1 MSEQRNDRKR
11 QALTPYLIVKDAA
24 RAIEF
29 YTRAFGAEEVL
40 RVDGPDGRVGHAE
53 IRIGDSFVMLA
64 DEHPDFG
71 ALSPISVGGSPVNL
85 HLYVDD
91 VDRVVER
98 AASAGA
104 VILRP
109 VKNEFYGDRT
119 GMIVDPSG
127 HRWHLATVVEEVS
140 AEEMKARFEAAM
152 R

>member
-1 MSEQRNDRKR
+1 MPIKNPPKGSHSVTPGLNINGAER
-11 QALTPYLIVKDAA
+11 AL
-24 RAIEF
+24 EF
-29 YTRAFGAEEVL
+29 YKKAFGAEESS
-40 RVDGPDGRVGHAE
+40 RFAGPNGKIMHSE
-53 IRIGDSFVMLA
+53 IRIGDSHLMLA

-109 VKNEFYGDRT
+109 VKNEFYGDRA
-119 GMIVDPSG
+119 GMIVDPFG
-127 HRWHLATVVEEVS
+127 HRWQLATAVEAVS
-140 AEEMKARFEAAM
+140 AEEVKARYGAAI

>member
-1 MSEQRNDRKR
+1 MSEQRDDRKR
-11 QALTPYLIVKDAA
+11 QALTPYLIVKDAS

-29 YTRAFGAEEVL
+29 YTRAFAAEEVL

-119 GMIVDPSG
+119 GMIVDPFG
-127 HRWHLATVVEEVS
+127 HRWHLATTVEEVS
-140 AEEMKARFEAAM
+140 AEELKARFEAAM